1 MKEGA
6 RQEPGFRN
14 MKIQSLAE
22 CLCPLEPVELGE
34 IAQGRPEARF
44 KQARGR
50 GWELGKPG
58 FWIAPSVVLGVS
70 SPGSLRLCGKERPGS
85 RSLKG

>member
-34 IAQGRPEARF
+34 IAQG
-44 KQARGR
+44 
-50 GWELGKPG
+50 
-58 FWIAPSVVLGVS
+58 
-70 SPGSLRLCGKERPGS
+70 
-85 RSLKG
+85 